1 MERKEDFYYNLNIV
15 CSPNTNAKIIKS
27 KSNNSEKNDC
37 TVLLNSIWSR
47 VIKLLSVIKRLN
59 VVALAAKASKLTK
72 FRIKSTVTLQN
83 LARNYIGFCLTVIN

>member
-1 MERKEDFYYNLNIV
+1 MEGKEDFYYNLNIV

-27 KSNNSEKNDC
+27 KSNNSEKNDY

-47 VIKLLSVIKRLN
+47 LIRLLSVIKGLN

-72 FRIKSTVTLQN
+72 FRIKSTVTL
-83 LARNYIGFCLTVIN
+83 